1 MSKQKSCSRIVLISS
16 VGFLS
21 SVAFAGA
28 GGAGA
33 GKVTASATKS
43 TNGNKLSEI
52 VRQTEEKTVR
62 MGSYNVSDM
71 DRNGT
76 IDSADLGLV
85 LLKLNGGTTDEQTGG
100 NDDANAV
107 ASVSGVQGL
116 FAKNYIVTEGG
127 VDYSV
132 MDVYLKFNSASGTG
146 SNGERVVNYFG
157 QATTDASTYGVNK
170 TAKYEVSN
178 GLAFQHSNTSWLPAS
193 GAAGGTGN
201 NSWDSFLTVGA
212 RAQGAGATGS
222 VTPDVYF
229 VNPNSNVGVITGGS
243 SGTGFVGAGVYQAA
257 PTDAGFQTNASAYA
271 DKMVMFGRFTLKCSD
286 IIAAATPSKLT
297 MWCDF
302 VGKSTAQTGG
312 TTLYTLASANLKS
325 DAQTK
330 YTTSSKVWTFDSG
343 FEGANVGQ
351 AAWTFGVPSPG
362 AAALV
367 GLAALLTG
375 RRRN

>member
-1 MSKQKSCSRIVLISS
+1 MKNSIFAITGASLAAATAMNM
-16 VGFLS
+16 VG
-21 SVAFAGA
+21 VA
-28 GGAGA
+28 
-33 GKVTASATKS
+33 S
-43 TNGNKLSEI
+43 
-52 VRQTEEKTVR
+52 
-62 MGSYNVSDM
+62 
-71 DRNGT
+71 
-76 IDSADLGLV
+76 
-85 LLKLNGGTTDEQTGG
+85 
-100 NDDANAV
+100 
-107 ASVSGVQGL
+107 ASVSGAQGL
-116 FAKNYIVTEGG
+116 YAKNYIITEGG

-132 MDVYLKFNSASGTG
+132 MDVYLKFNSSSGTG
-146 SNGERVVNYFG
+146 SNGERVVNFFG

-229 VNPNSNVGVITGGS
+229 MNPNSNVGSIVGGS
-243 SGTGFVGAGVYQAA
+243 NSNGIFIGAGVYQAS
-257 PTDAGFQTNASAYA
+257 PTDSGFQTNASAYA

-330 YTTSSKVWTFDSG
+330 YTTSGKVWTFDSSFSG
-343 FEGANVGQ
+343 VEAGQ
-351 AAWTFGVPSPG
+351 AAWTFSDGLPDPPVPSPG
-362 AAALV
+362 AAALI
-367 GLAALLTG
+367 GLAGMASS
-375 RRRN
+375 RRRKA

>member
-1 MSKQKSCSRIVLISS
+1 MRTNTIVSTLLAIS
-16 VGFLS
+16 FT
-21 SVAFAGA
+21 GA
-28 GGAGA
+28 
-33 GKVTASATKS
+33 AS
-43 TNGNKLSEI
+43 
-52 VRQTEEKTVR
+52 
-62 MGSYNVSDM
+62 
-71 DRNGT
+71 
-76 IDSADLGLV
+76 
-85 LLKLNGGTTDEQTGG
+85 
-100 NDDANAV
+100 
-107 ASVSGVQGL
+107 ASVSGAQGL
-116 FAKNYIVTEGG
+116 YAKNYLLAADGSAANNFDNGDGTWGNAY
-127 VDYSV
+127 YSV

-170 TAKYEVSN
+170 TSKYEVSN

-201 NSWDSFLTVGA
+201 NTWDSFLTVGA

-229 VNPNSNVGVITGGS
+229 MNPNSNVGSIVGGS
-243 SGTGFVGAGVYQAA
+243 NSNGIFIGAGVYQAS
-257 PTDAGFQTNASAYA
+257 PTDSGFQTNASAYA

-330 YTTSSKVWTFDSG
+330 YTTSGKVWTFDSSFSG
-343 FEGANVGQ
+343 LEAGQ
-351 AAWTFGVPSPG
+351 EAWTFGVPSPG
-362 AAALV
+362 AATLIV
-367 GLAALLTG
+367 LAGMASS
-375 RRRN
+375 RRRKD

>member
-1 MSKQKSCSRIVLISS
+1 MKNSIFAITGASLAAATAMNMI
-16 VGFLS
+16 G
-21 SVAFAGA
+21 VA
-28 GGAGA
+28 
-33 GKVTASATKS
+33 S
-43 TNGNKLSEI
+43 
-52 VRQTEEKTVR
+52 
-62 MGSYNVSDM
+62 
-71 DRNGT
+71 
-76 IDSADLGLV
+76 
-85 LLKLNGGTTDEQTGG
+85 
-100 NDDANAV
+100 
-107 ASVSGVQGL
+107 ASVSGAQGL
-116 FAKNYIVTEGG
+116 YAKNYIITEGG

-132 MDVYLKFNSASGTG
+132 MDVYLKFNSSSGTG
-146 SNGERVVNYFG
+146 SNGERVVNFFG

-201 NSWDSFLTVGA
+201 NTWDSFLTVGA

-229 VNPNSNVGVITGGS
+229 MNPNSNVGSIVGGS
-243 SGTGFVGAGVYQAA
+243 NSNGIFIGAGVYQAS
-257 PTDAGFQTNASAYA
+257 PTDSGFQTNASAYA

-330 YTTSSKVWTFDSG
+330 YTTGGKVWTFDSSFG
-343 FEGANVGQ
+343 GVEAGQ

>member
-1 MSKQKSCSRIVLISS
+1 MKNSIFAITGASLAAATAMNM
-16 VGFLS
+16 VG
-21 SVAFAGA
+21 VA
-28 GGAGA
+28 
-33 GKVTASATKS
+33 S
-43 TNGNKLSEI
+43 
-52 VRQTEEKTVR
+52 
-62 MGSYNVSDM
+62 
-71 DRNGT
+71 
-76 IDSADLGLV
+76 
-85 LLKLNGGTTDEQTGG
+85 
-100 NDDANAV
+100 
-107 ASVSGVQGL
+107 ASVSGAQGL
-116 FAKNYIVTEGG
+116 YAKNYIVTVVEGG
-127 VDYSV
+127 AVVSYSV

-170 TAKYEVSN
+170 TSKYEVSN

-201 NSWDSFLTVGA
+201 NTWDSFLTVGA

-243 SGTGFVGAGVYQAA
+243 SGTGFVGAGVYQAS
-257 PTDAGFQTNASAYA
+257 PTDSGFQTNASAYA

-312 TTLYTLASANLKS
+312 TTLYTIASANLKS

-351 AAWTFGVPSPG
+351 AAWTFSDGLPIPTPG
-362 AAALV
+362 AAALI
-367 GLAALLTG
+367 GLAGMASS
-375 RRRN
+375 RRRKA

>member
-1 MSKQKSCSRIVLISS
+1 MKNSSQIVSTLLAIS
-16 VGFLS
+16 FT
-21 SVAFAGA
+21 GA
-28 GGAGA
+28 
-33 GKVTASATKS
+33 AS
-43 TNGNKLSEI
+43 
-52 VRQTEEKTVR
+52 
-62 MGSYNVSDM
+62 
-71 DRNGT
+71 
-76 IDSADLGLV
+76 
-85 LLKLNGGTTDEQTGG
+85 
-100 NDDANAV
+100 
-107 ASVSGVQGL
+107 ASVSGAQGL
-116 FAKNYIVTEGG
+116 YAKNYLLAADGSAANNFDNGDGTWGNAY
-127 VDYSV
+127 YSV

-229 VNPNSNVGVITGGS
+229 MNPNSNVGSIVGGS
-243 SGTGFVGAGVYQAA
+243 NSNGIFIGAGVYQAS
-257 PTDAGFQTNASAYA
+257 PTDSGFQTNASAYA

-330 YTTSSKVWTFDSG
+330 YTTGGKVWTFDSSFG
-343 FEGANVGQ
+343 GVEAGQ

-367 GLAALLTG
+367 GLAVLLTG

>member
-1 MSKQKSCSRIVLISS
+1 MRTNTIVSTLLAIS
-16 VGFLS
+16 FT
-21 SVAFAGA
+21 GA
-28 GGAGA
+28 
-33 GKVTASATKS
+33 AS
-43 TNGNKLSEI
+43 
-52 VRQTEEKTVR
+52 
-62 MGSYNVSDM
+62 
-71 DRNGT
+71 
-76 IDSADLGLV
+76 
-85 LLKLNGGTTDEQTGG
+85 
-100 NDDANAV
+100 
-107 ASVSGVQGL
+107 ASVSGAQGL
-116 FAKNYIVTEGG
+116 YAKNYLLAADGSAAQQVYNDSTGYWNTNA
-127 VDYSV
+127 VYSV

-201 NSWDSFLTVGA
+201 NTWDSFLTVGA

-229 VNPNSNVGVITGGS
+229 MNPNSNVGSIVGGS
-243 SGTGFVGAGVYQAA
+243 NSNGIFIGAGVYQAS
-257 PTDAGFQTNASAYA
+257 PTDSGFQTNASAYA

-312 TTLYTLASANLKS
+312 TTLYTIASANLKS

-330 YTTSSKVWTFDSG
+330 FTTGGKVWTFDSG

-351 AAWTFGVPSPG
+351 DAWTFAGAVPTPG
-362 AAALV
+362 AAALI
-367 GLAALLTG
+367 GLAGMASS
-375 RRRN
+375 RRRKA

>member
-1 MSKQKSCSRIVLISS
+1 MKNSSQIVSTLLAISFTGAAS
-16 VGFLS
+16 A
-21 SVAFAGA
+21 SVAGA
-28 GGAGA
+28 
-33 GKVTASATKS
+33 
-43 TNGNKLSEI
+43 
-52 VRQTEEKTVR
+52 
-62 MGSYNVSDM
+62 
-71 DRNGT
+71 
-76 IDSADLGLV
+76 
-85 LLKLNGGTTDEQTGG
+85 
-100 NDDANAV
+100 
-107 ASVSGVQGL
+107 QGL
-116 FAKNYIVTEGG
+116 YAKNYLLAADGSAATGLG
-127 VDYSV
+127 TSSSNAFYSV
-132 MDVYLKFNSASGTG
+132 MDVYLKFNSAVGTG
-146 SNGERVVNYFG
+146 SNGERVVNFFG

-178 GLAFQHSNTSWLPAS
+178 GLAFQHSNSSWLPAS

-212 RAQGAGATGS
+212 REQGAGATGS

-243 SGTGFVGAGVYQAA
+243 SATGFVGAGVYQAA

-271 DKMVMFGRFTLKCSD
+271 DKMVMFARFTLLCSD
-286 IIAAATPSKLT
+286 VVTAMGNTGASLAPKLT

-312 TTLYTLASANLKS
+312 TTMYTIASANLKS

-330 YTTSSKVWTFDSG
+330 YTTSSKVWTFDSS
-343 FEGANVGQ
+343 FEGAAGPGQ
-351 AAWTFGVPSPG
+351 LAWTFIPTPG

>member
-1 MSKQKSCSRIVLISS
+1 MKNSSQIVSTLLAIS
-16 VGFLS
+16 FT
-21 SVAFAGA
+21 GA
-28 GGAGA
+28 
-33 GKVTASATKS
+33 AS
-43 TNGNKLSEI
+43 
-52 VRQTEEKTVR
+52 
-62 MGSYNVSDM
+62 
-71 DRNGT
+71 
-76 IDSADLGLV
+76 
-85 LLKLNGGTTDEQTGG
+85 
-100 NDDANAV
+100 
-107 ASVSGVQGL
+107 ASVSGAQGL
-116 FAKNYIVTEGG
+116 YAKNYLLAADGSAAQQVYNDSTGYWNTNA
-127 VDYSV
+127 VYSV

-170 TAKYEVSN
+170 TSKYEVSN

-229 VNPNSNVGVITGGS
+229 MNPNSNVGSIVGGS
-243 SGTGFVGAGVYQAA
+243 NSNGIFIGAGVYQAS
-257 PTDAGFQTNASAYA
+257 PTDSGFQTNASAYA

-286 IIAAATPSKLT
+286 IIAAGATPSKLT
-297 MWCDF
+297 MWCNF

-330 YTTSSKVWTFDSG
+330 YTTSGKVWTFDSSFSG
-343 FEGANVGQ
+343 LEAGQ
-351 AAWTFGVPSPG
+351 EAWTFGVPSPG
-362 AAALV
+362 AATLIV
-367 GLAALLTG
+367 LAGMASS
-375 RRRN
+375 RRRKD

>member
-1 MSKQKSCSRIVLISS
+1 MKNSIFAITGASLAAATAMNM
-16 VGFLS
+16 VG
-21 SVAFAGA
+21 VA
-28 GGAGA
+28 
-33 GKVTASATKS
+33 S
-43 TNGNKLSEI
+43 
-52 VRQTEEKTVR
+52 
-62 MGSYNVSDM
+62 
-71 DRNGT
+71 
-76 IDSADLGLV
+76 
-85 LLKLNGGTTDEQTGG
+85 
-100 NDDANAV
+100 
-107 ASVSGVQGL
+107 ASVSGAQGL
-116 FAKNYIVTEGG
+116 YAKNYIVTVVEGG
-127 VDYSV
+127 AVVSYSV

-146 SNGERVVNYFG
+146 SNGERVVNFFG

-201 NSWDSFLTVGA
+201 NTWDSFLTVGA

-229 VNPNSNVGVITGGS
+229 MNPNSNVGSIVGGS
-243 SGTGFVGAGVYQAA
+243 NSNGIFIGAGVYQAS
-257 PTDAGFQTNASAYA
+257 PTDSGFQTNASAYA

-330 YTTSSKVWTFDSG
+330 YTTGGKVWTFDSSFSG
-343 FEGANVGQ
+343 VEAGQ

-362 AAALV
+362 AATLIV
-367 GLAALLTG
+367 LAGMASS
-375 RRRN
+375 RRRKD

>member
-1 MSKQKSCSRIVLISS
+1 MKNSIFAITGASLAAATAMNMI
-16 VGFLS
+16 G
-21 SVAFAGA
+21 VA
-28 GGAGA
+28 
-33 GKVTASATKS
+33 S
-43 TNGNKLSEI
+43 
-52 VRQTEEKTVR
+52 
-62 MGSYNVSDM
+62 
-71 DRNGT
+71 
-76 IDSADLGLV
+76 
-85 LLKLNGGTTDEQTGG
+85 
-100 NDDANAV
+100 
-107 ASVSGVQGL
+107 ASVSGAQGL
-116 FAKNYIVTEGG
+116 YAKNYIVTVVEGG
-127 VDYSV
+127 AVVNYSV
-132 MDVYLKFNSASGTG
+132 MDVYLKFNSSSGTG
-146 SNGERVVNYFG
+146 SNGERVVNFFG
-157 QATTDASTYGVNK
+157 QATTDASTFGVNK

-201 NSWDSFLTVGA
+201 NTWDSFLTVGA

-229 VNPNSNVGVITGGS
+229 MNPNSNVGSIVGGS
-243 SGTGFVGAGVYQAA
+243 NSNGIFIGAGVYQAA
-257 PTDAGFQTNASAYA
+257 PTDSGFQTNASAYA

-330 YTTSSKVWTFDSG
+330 YTTSGKVWTFDSG

-351 AAWTFGVPSPG
+351 AAWTFAGAVPTPG
-362 AAALV
+362 AAALI
-367 GLAALLTG
+367 GLAGMASS
-375 RRRN
+375 RRRKA

>member
-1 MSKQKSCSRIVLISS
+1 MKNSIFAITGASLAAATAMNM
-16 VGFLS
+16 VG
-21 SVAFAGA
+21 VA
-28 GGAGA
+28 
-33 GKVTASATKS
+33 S
-43 TNGNKLSEI
+43 
-52 VRQTEEKTVR
+52 
-62 MGSYNVSDM
+62 
-71 DRNGT
+71 
-76 IDSADLGLV
+76 
-85 LLKLNGGTTDEQTGG
+85 
-100 NDDANAV
+100 
-107 ASVSGVQGL
+107 ASVSGAQGL
-116 FAKNYIVTEGG
+116 YAKNYIVTVVEGG
-127 VDYSV
+127 AVVSYSV
-132 MDVYLKFNSASGTG
+132 MDVYLKFNSAVGIG
-146 SNGERVVNYFG
+146 SVGERVVNYFG

-201 NSWDSFLTVGA
+201 NTWDSFLTVGA

-229 VNPNSNVGVITGGS
+229 MNPNSNVGSIVGGS
-243 SGTGFVGAGVYQAA
+243 NSNGIFIGAGVYQAS
-257 PTDAGFQTNASAYA
+257 PTDSGFQTNASAYA

-330 YTTSSKVWTFDSG
+330 YTTGGKVWTFDSSFG
-343 FEGANVGQ
+343 GVEAGQ

>member
-1 MSKQKSCSRIVLISS
+1 MKNSSQIVSTLLAIS
-16 VGFLS
+16 FT
-21 SVAFAGA
+21 GA
-28 GGAGA
+28 
-33 GKVTASATKS
+33 ASAS
-43 TNGNKLSEI
+43 I
-52 VRQTEEKTVR
+52 
-62 MGSYNVSDM
+62 
-71 DRNGT
+71 
-76 IDSADLGLV
+76 
-85 LLKLNGGTTDEQTGG
+85 
-100 NDDANAV
+100 
-107 ASVSGVQGL
+107 SGAQGL
-116 FAKNYIVTEGG
+116 YAKNYLLAADGSAANNFDNGDGTWGNAY
-127 VDYSV
+127 YSV
-132 MDVYLKFNSASGTG
+132 MDVYLKFNSSSGTG
-146 SNGERVVNYFG
+146 SNGERVVNFFG
-157 QATTDASTYGVNK
+157 QATTDASTFGVNK
-170 TAKYEVSN
+170 TSKYEVSN

-271 DKMVMFGRFTLKCSD
+271 DKMVMFGRFTLKVSD
-286 IIAAATPSKLT
+286 IQAASGISGPTLPKFT

-312 TTLYTLASANLKS
+312 TTLYTMASANLKS

-330 YTTSSKVWTFDSG
+330 YTTGGKVWTFDSSFTG
-343 FEGANVGQ
+343 YDPNNPLPQ